1 MSTARLPAAHLMMN
15 FLQESHRKLKD
26 KMEDVGFEKELA
38 THMADESRSDV
49 RPLTIED
56 FSEEARFD
64 CPVQVDA
71 LLAQLGMHADARK
84 ACLDSASREGALSLQ
99 DLQSILGRVNGGGED
114 GFKALGQ
121 VDGQSVRELL
131 ENLKVPVASKEGLG
145 EVRIEASYD
154 LPGVRELLSS
164 LVDNLAARGPSGE
177 RQTGLGIE
185 VPVADGTSTPAPSAA
200 SLLGKAVPSFVGF
213 DDGQEGEG
221 GLFSSMEQKGRLV
234 AGDESRGN
242 SGHSERVAT
251 SLFKNFSGVSPL
263 TQSAEPSVE
272 TAVPSSVGFDDGQE
286 GEGGLFSSMEQK
298 GRLVAGDESRGN
310 SGHIERVDSSPF
322 KDSGGGGASTSDH
335 SGRGFGGQSSFS
347 GEEKNDTGF
356 FSLESPASVSFSAGG
371 DGGLSGQPSAQTAA
385 FMTAANTGNIE
396 RWLDAASQMRK
407 NFLKLEMDDK
417 NLGKLILEVR
427 TQQKE
432 VSAKLTTETEQAR
445 GLLLQN
451 TAALRQELQA
461 EGMVLEQF
469 QVDVEGRGSG
479 RGNREREGGVE
490 VGKNT
495 AATSKR
501 KTTGSS
507 GRSTANRVDG
517 EHSDGISLFA

>member
-49 RPLTIED
+49 RPLPIKD

-99 DLQSILGRVNGGGED
+99 DLQNILGRVNGGGED

-221 GLFSSMEQKGRLV
+221 GLFSSMEQKGRLA

-242 SGHSERVAT
+242 SGHV
-251 SLFKNFSGVSPL
+251 
-263 TQSAEPSVE
+263 
-272 TAVPSSVGFDDGQE
+272 
-286 GEGGLFSSMEQK
+286 
-298 GRLVAGDESRGN
+298 
-310 SGHIERVDSSPF
+310 ERVDSSPF